1 MKSAEEI
8 VAYLH
13 STKPPWIAVLP
24 SKDWVTT
31 GHSASYQSDLSFIEI
46 KGRRCQTKSSLLKH
60 FAQQLRFPDY
70 FGHNWDAFEECIRDL
85 EWLPARGYVIVIVEA
100 DKLLSRSKPDL
111 RTFVDI
117 MNAAGEDWATSSGS
131 ARDGR
136 KPFHTILVYRPDHPA
151 PESFGDRSPVRAS
164 A

>member
-24 SKDWVTT
+24 SKEWVTA
-31 GHSASYQSDLSFIEI
+31 GPPVSRQSDLSFIEI
-46 KGRRCQTKSSLLKH
+46 KGRHCQTKSSLLKH

-85 EWLPARGYVIVIVEA
+85 KWLPARGYVIVIVEA
-100 DKLLSRSKPDL
+100 DKLLSRSKTDL
-111 RTFVDI
+111 QTFVDI
-117 MNAAGEDWATSSGS
+117 MNSAGEDWAMSSGN
-131 ARDGR
+131 ARNGR
-136 KPFHTILVYRPDHPA
+136 KPFHTILVFRRDR
-151 PESFGDRSPVRAS
+151 PESKSPDRSPVRAS
-164 A
+164 V